1 MGRKK
6 NKKKIK
12 YVYNEP
18 KIQYIYNTIYELEI
32 KNSLIKNSG
41 KGVFTKEK
49 LQKNTHLGNYIG
61 KKYPKD
67 TNIFSNY
74 SIETYFGGMI
84 DAQNYPRTIFAMIND
99 SKFSDFENNCEFIIK
114 KDYVEIWTTKFI
126 DEGEELYI
134 DYGNDYWIN
143 R

>member
-6 NKKKIK
+6 RKNK

-18 KIQYIYNTIYELEI
+18 KIEYIYNTVYELEI

-49 LQKNTHLGNYIG
+49 LKKNTHLGNYIG
-61 KKYPKD
+61 KKYSKD
-67 TNIFSNY
+67 VFIFSNY

-84 DAQNYPRTIFAMIND
+84 DAQDYPRTIFAMIND
-99 SKFSDFENNCEFIIK
+99 SKFSTFENNCEFIIK
-114 KDYVEIWTTKFI
+114 KDCVEIWTTKFI
-126 DEGEELYI
+126 NEGEELYI
-134 DYGNDYWIN
+134 DYGEDYWIN